1 MARHRPDCKIIAITP
16 HDETIRRMQLCWGVE
31 AIKGRENINSDEM
44 VKQAITGALGANA
57 INSGDLVVVTAGVPS
72 GSTGT
77 TNMIRVHIAGKVL
90 LSGNGILRKSATG
103 RVGTMEPELMNIA
116 KRAGGI
122 VAVEDGYTSDSA
134 IAGITYGIPVILGAK
149 DAYDVLLEG
158 AEVTIDGERG
168 KVFAGIANAR

>member
-1 MARHRPDCKIIAITP
+1 
-16 HDETIRRMQLCWGVE
+16 
-31 AIKGRENINSDEM
+31 
-44 VKQAITGALGANA
+44 
-57 INSGDLVVVTAGVPS
+57 
-72 GSTGT
+72 
-77 TNMIRVHIAGKVL
+77 MIRVHIAGKVL

-103 RVGTMEPELMNIA
+103 RVFIAANHKSDYESFQSGDILVVGTMEPELMNIA

-122 VAVEDGYTSDSA
+122 ISVEDGYTSDSA

>member
-1 MARHRPDCKIIAITP
+1 
-16 HDETIRRMQLCWGVE
+16 
-31 AIKGRENINSDEM
+31 M

-103 RVGTMEPELMNIA
+103 RVFIAANLPIWRYSRSRDYGTRVDE
-116 KRAGGI
+116 
-122 VAVEDGYTSDSA
+122 YC
-134 IAGITYGIPVILGAK
+134 
-149 DAYDVLLEG
+149 
-158 AEVTIDGERG
+158 
-168 KVFAGIANAR
+168 